1 MKTGDTS
8 YGIYFRHSYKIY
20 VHHFSPCNSHTHTHI
35 YIYNYGDSHFHHKI
49 TIYKY
54 IFIMYIYIYF
64 TIFHHLSHW
73 SWLISSPQK
82 ARHFGL
88 RSWCIAM
95 SRKPWAMSAASAL
108 LWSWCRGSWGVFFF
122 FVGYIYKQLNI
133 YIIHAIQS
141 IYIYMYIGN
150 CRVYIYTNNK
160 NPRQN
165 PWWLVIEWGFSHYL
179 KGFNYGQ

>member
-1 MKTGDTS
+1 MYQSPAKLGD
-8 YGIYFRHSYKIY
+8 KISPY
-20 VHHFSPCNSHTHTHI
+20 LFIQWKLVIPVMAYIFTIVIRYMFTIFHHAIATHTH
-35 YIYNYGDSHFHHKI
+35 IYNYGDSHFHHKI

-122 FVGYIYKQLNI
+122 VGYIYINI
-133 YIIHAIQS
+133 
-141 IYIYMYIGN
+141 
-150 CRVYIYTNNK
+150 
-160 NPRQN
+160 
-165 PWWLVIEWGFSHYL
+165 
-179 KGFNYGQ
+179 